1 MYDVYQIM
9 AGDTI
14 DAIANKFGTN
24 SSVIRQL
31 NPNSG
36 FGVGSMIVVP
46 VTNQYFDIYTIKKG
60 DSLYEIA
67 RKYNTDYNL
76 LAMLNGISTND
87 YIYPDTTILVPK
99 KDVKYYFTKDNDTLS
114 SVNKLTVVRATLT
127 FCSFSFK
134 NNIFYIK
141 RKINFFFCS

>member
-24 SSVIRQL
+24 SSVIKQL

-67 RKYNTDYNL
+67 RKYNGRCDFYESEGMFCCQVTL
-76 LAMLNGISTND
+76 MA
-87 YIYPDTTILVPK
+87 DTTVL
-99 KDVKYYFTKDNDTLS
+99 N
-114 SVNKLTVVRATLT
+114 
-127 FCSFSFK
+127 
-134 NNIFYIK
+134 
-141 RKINFFFCS
+141 

>member
-99 KDVKYYFTKDNDTLS
+99 KMLNIILLKIMIHYLQLINYL
-114 SVNKLTVVRATLT
+114 VVILI
-127 FCSFSFK
+127 
-134 NNIFYIK
+134 IF
-141 RKINFFFCS
+141 

>member
-67 RKYNTDYNL
+67 RKYNTTVNAIKVANNL
-76 LAMLNGISTND
+76 TSN
-87 YIYPDTTILVPK
+87 V
-99 KDVKYYFTKDNDTLS
+99 LS
-114 SVNKLTVVRATLT
+114 IGKELIIPA
-127 FCSFSFK
+127 
-134 NNIFYIK
+134 
-141 RKINFFFCS
+141 

>member
-46 VTNQYFDIYTIKKG
+46 VTNQYLIFIQLKKEI
-60 DSLYEIA
+60 LYM
-67 RKYNTDYNL
+67 K
-76 LAMLNGISTND
+76 
-87 YIYPDTTILVPK
+87 
-99 KDVKYYFTKDNDTLS
+99 
-114 SVNKLTVVRATLT
+114 
-127 FCSFSFK
+127 
-134 NNIFYIK
+134 
-141 RKINFFFCS
+141 

>member
-67 RKYNTDYNL
+67 RKY
-76 LAMLNGISTND
+76 
-87 YIYPDTTILVPK
+87 PDTTILVPK

-114 SVNKLTVVRATLT
+114 SVNKLLGSNINNLLRQN
-127 FCSFSFK
+127 K
-134 NNIFYIK
+134 NIYLREGQLIVYK
-141 RKINFFFCS
+141 D

>member
-67 RKYNTDYNL
+67 RKYTGD
-76 LAMLNGISTND
+76 
-87 YIYPDTTILVPK
+87 PK
-99 KDVKYYFTKDNDTLS
+99 K
-114 SVNKLTVVRATLT
+114 A
-127 FCSFSFK
+127 
-134 NNIFYIK
+134 
-141 RKINFFFCS
+141 KINIVRMYEEYKKLFNKHV

>member
-14 DAIANKFGTN
+14 DTIANKFGTN

-46 VTNQYFDIYTIKKG
+46 VTNQYL
-60 DSLYEIA
+60 SLIH
-67 RKYNTDYNL
+67 
-76 LAMLNGISTND
+76 I
-87 YIYPDTTILVPK
+87 
-99 KDVKYYFTKDNDTLS
+99 
-114 SVNKLTVVRATLT
+114 
-127 FCSFSFK
+127 
-134 NNIFYIK
+134 
-141 RKINFFFCS
+141 

>member
-99 KDVKYYFTKDNDTLS
+99 KMLS
-114 SVNKLTVVRATLT
+114 IILPKIMIHYLQLINYLVVILI
-127 FCSFSFK
+127 
-134 NNIFYIK
+134 IF
-141 RKINFFFCS
+141 

>member
-14 DAIANKFGTN
+14 DTIANKFGTN

-46 VTNQYFDIYTIKKG
+46 VTNQYFDIVIQGLRPQRLIKNSMVWG
-60 DSLYEIA
+60 
-67 RKYNTDYNL
+67 
-76 LAMLNGISTND
+76 
-87 YIYPDTTILVPK
+87 PP
-99 KDVKYYFTKDNDTLS
+99 
-114 SVNKLTVVRATLT
+114 
-127 FCSFSFK
+127 
-134 NNIFYIK
+134 
-141 RKINFFFCS
+141 

>member
-46 VTNQYFDIYTIKKG
+46 VTNQYLDIYTIKKG

-67 RKYNTDYNL
+67 RKYNTDYN
-76 LAMLNGISTND
+76 
-87 YIYPDTTILVPK
+87 
-99 KDVKYYFTKDNDTLS
+99 
-114 SVNKLTVVRATLT
+114 
-127 FCSFSFK
+127 
-134 NNIFYIK
+134 
-141 RKINFFFCS
+141 

>member
-46 VTNQYFDIYTIKKG
+46 VTNQYFDIYAIKKG

-76 LAMLNGISTND
+76 LAMFNGISIND
-87 YIYPDTTILVPK
+87 YIYPLLGDNSVSNNNRVRTALTSLRKDGKIHNEGSDTKPIWV
-99 KDVKYYFTKDNDTLS
+99 
-114 SVNKLTVVRATLT
+114 
-127 FCSFSFK
+127 
-134 NNIFYIK
+134 IK
-141 RKINFFFCS
+141 

>member
-24 SSVIRQL
+24 SRVSRQL

-36 FGVGSMIVVP
+36 YGVGSMIVVP

-114 SVNKLTVVRATLT
+114 SVNKLLGSNINNLLRQN
-127 FCSFSFK
+127 K
-134 NNIFYIK
+134 NIYLREGQLIVYK
-141 RKINFFFCS
+141 D

>member
-46 VTNQYFDIYTIKKG
+46 VTNQYFDIYTIKNIM
-60 DSLYEIA
+60 DNVTISVE
-67 RKYNTDYNL
+67 
-76 LAMLNGISTND
+76 GIVMT
-87 YIYPDTTILVPK
+87 
-99 KDVKYYFTKDNDTLS
+99 
-114 SVNKLTVVRATLT
+114 
-127 FCSFSFK
+127 
-134 NNIFYIK
+134 
-141 RKINFFFCS
+141 

>member
-46 VTNQYFDIYTIKKG
+46 VTNQYFDIYNDQLLICNP
-60 DSLYEIA
+60 DYQSLHCNCQIRFGNYHHQIDHFG
-67 RKYNTDYNL
+67 Y
-76 LAMLNGISTND
+76 
-87 YIYPDTTILVPK
+87 
-99 KDVKYYFTKDNDTLS
+99 
-114 SVNKLTVVRATLT
+114 
-127 FCSFSFK
+127 
-134 NNIFYIK
+134 
-141 RKINFFFCS
+141 